1 MFLYILRS
9 AYNPCAT
16 SNKVPADWGH
26 CSQRH
31 QRGGVKLDSLCML
44 PSPKLRL
51 PRSKHNWVAWSAVE
65 TLLGTPALAIQDCCF
80 TTETVSEILHLI
92 EYILVWGSSAI
103 MGDGML
109 DLGYKGKYS
118 SVLAQWLCKWVL
130 VCTLVEALLGKLC
143 GKISP
148 SPAKIII
155 IKKPPIHMLR
165 AEILCVIRVLGPIQ
179 LLCHYLCCF
188 VLTSCTH
195 KKYLIDQSSSDPQ
208 RCFLDALWARLAES
222 VPECIDNTT

>member
-1 MFLYILRS
+1 MVLYILWS

-31 QRGGVKLDSLCML
+31 QRVGVKLDSLCML

-109 DLGYKGKYS
+109 GLGYKGKYS

-130 VCTLVEALLGKLC
+130 VCTLVGALLSKLC

-148 SPAKIII
+148 SPAKIIKKNLLFI
-155 IKKPPIHMLR
+155 CLELRFCVWSESLGLHNYSATTSAALCLLPALIKSTLLISPLQTHSDASWMLY
-165 AEILCVIRVLGPIQ
+165 EPG
-179 LLCHYLCCF
+179 
-188 VLTSCTH
+188 
-195 KKYLIDQSSSDPQ
+195 
-208 RCFLDALWARLAES
+208 
-222 VPECIDNTT
+222 